1 MYVCIGGEQRR
12 GANES
17 YLYIHTGPCLKALY
31 FMVIQEIKAVNM
43 NTSELKVFVL
53 NLSGTLSPMTC
64 LHYITVPRSEERRVG
79 KECRSR
85 WSPYH

>member
-64 LHYITVPRSEERRVG
+64 IILQCPPNQNT
-79 KECRSR
+79 
-85 WSPYH
+85 